1 MLPGRAD
8 RRYPGTLS
16 VVSLLV
22 GPLALG
28 LLVLAN
34 AFFVLGEFSLITVDR
49 GRVERLAG
57 SGDRRAGRVL
67 GALRML
73 TTQLS
78 GAQLGITLSSL
89 LVGFLAEPALGAL
102 LRPLLQGIPGA
113 SEGLTVSLSLAIAFV
128 LSTAV
133 QMVVG
138 EQVPKSVA
146 IAYPLPTAIL
156 VIPLLRAFCWVC
168 GPAIAVLNGGANAVV
183 RRLGVEPREEIA
195 AARSIAELEVVIR
208 TSAEQGALDRPTA
221 RLLWRAARF
230 RRKTAVDAL
239 VPRVELVALPR
250 RATAADLLRTA
261 AASRHHRFPVYGDGL
276 DDIVGVVG
284 VRDALG
290 VEPPRRAEVRLADL
304 AQPPLA
310 VPESVHLDRLVVQL
324 RASGQTMAVAVD
336 EYGGTAGIVT
346 LEDLLEEAAGEID
359 VRPTR
364 PAAPAGSARVLPGA
378 APLSQVLDETGLELP
393 EGEYATLAGFLLER
407 LGGLPRAGA
416 RAEFEGWQLEVTWVD
431 GHRIRWV
438 TVSTP
443 PEEGQRA

>member
-1 MLPGRAD
+1 ML
-8 RRYPGTLS
+8 
-16 VVSLLV
+16 SLLA
-22 GPLALG
+22 GPLALV

-49 GRVERLAG
+49 GRVERAAEA
-57 SGDRRAGRVL
+57 GDRRAGRVL
-67 GALRML
+67 GALRVL

-102 LRPLLQGIPGA
+102 LGPALGGIPG
-113 SEGLTVSLSLAIAFV
+113 LTAGIAVSVSLAIAFAI
-128 LSTAV
+128 STAL
-133 QMVVG
+133 QMIVG

-146 IAYPLPTAIL
+146 IAYPLRTAVV
-156 VIPLLRAFCWVC
+156 VIPLLRGFCWVC
-168 GPAIAVLNGGANAVV
+168 APAIAVLNGGANAIV
-183 RRLGVEPREEIA
+183 RRLGVEPREEIS

-261 AASRHHRFPVYGDGL
+261 AASRHHRFPVYGEGL
-276 DDIVGVVG
+276 DEIVGVAG

-290 VEPPRRAEVRLADL
+290 VPAARRADVRLEEL
-304 AQPPLA
+304 AQPPLV
-310 VPESVHLDRLVVQL
+310 VPVSVHLDRLVLQL
-324 RASGQTMAVAVD
+324 RGSGQTMAVAVD
-336 EYGGTAGIVT
+336 EYGGTEGIVT

-359 VRPTR
+359 VRPTL
-364 PAAPAGSARVLPGA
+364 PAAPPGSARVLPGG

-393 EGEYATLAGFLLER
+393 EGEYATLAGFVLER
-407 LGGLPRAGA
+407 LGGMPRAGA
-416 RAEFEGWQLEVTWVD
+416 RVEYDGWVLEVSWVD

-438 TVSTP
+438 TVSEP
-443 PEEGQRA
+443 PSE